1 MSVPPENIGL
11 DNKSAAGRDRIE
23 INHEIAGVDVGR
35 MQRFLNNG
43 DNALNSENSEKKKS
57 ERAMTMLRYM
67 LENDAQYAKRYFEVA
82 EKLDK
87 AQQAVDRALIDINQ
101 RLAVSDRELQKMEDN
116 SVKADDGTS
125 VFKSSDGSIYDQ
137 DGQRLSD
144 EDAQKVSVPEDAPSW
159 EDYKAEKE
167 KREVLLK
174 DKQDIE
180 RYESQVV
187 KPAQERMQDQ
197 DDPVS
202 LDELDEIESQI
213 ESNAPD
219 SLRKYSNDQT
229 TPSFTS
235 AAQNIQGDA
244 LLSVPDINVAFTNAA
259 NAAPAIPDIVHQPRS
274 PAPTN
279 TGMTPT

>member
-1 MSVPPENIGL
+1 VSVQPENIGL
-11 DNKSAAGRDRIE
+11 DNKSAAVRDRIE

-144 EDAQKVSVPEDAPSW
+144 EDAQKVSVPDNAPSW

-167 KREVLLK
+167 KREVLLR

-219 SLRKYSNDQT
+219 SLRKYSNDQV

-259 NAAPAIPDIVHQPRS
+259 NAAPAMPDIVHQPRS